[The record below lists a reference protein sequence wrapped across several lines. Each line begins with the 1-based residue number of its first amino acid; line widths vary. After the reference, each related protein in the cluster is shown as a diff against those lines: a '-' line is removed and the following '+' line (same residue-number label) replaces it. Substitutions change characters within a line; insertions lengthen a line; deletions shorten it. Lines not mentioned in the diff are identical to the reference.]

1 MARLLANAQ
10 IHGYTVGIGGDLSVV
25 GVKVS
30 TFYFF
35 FYSLLLSPSVLAQ
48 NGRISASARK
58 LYDSAERLLPFD
70 REQALKLYKKTI
82 ETDSSFA
89 APYMRIGQ
97 LLFDSKETKEEAY
110 LYFEKAIKN
119 DSNERA
125 FLRIYEIL
133 GKQYLQKG
141 DYSKAEAYFK
151 GYVRLSPQPKS
162 SAHRSVLRYLKQCEY
177 AQYHL
182 PPSTKQGKH
191 QRLSFPINKA
201 LAQSYP
207 VLSADLQTLIYTH
220 NNGDEDIFVSKR
232 TLQGW
237 TEPKS
242 VSGQINKATNEGTCS
257 ISSDGNVLVFTA
269 CHRKTNIGK
278 CDLYISHKT
287 GNAWSEPINLGPTV
301 NSQGWQSQPAL
312 SADGTVLYFSSD
324 RQGGLGGKDIWCT
337 SLNTFGEWRVP
348 INLGAQ
354 INTEFDEI
362 SPFIHSNNQ
371 TLFFAS
377 DGWQSVGGFDIFIS
391 KKEYAG
397 WTTPQNLGF
406 PLNDFADQMGFYIT
420 PDCQEAFYS
429 YHDRSVPSENGAVV
443 SSLCH
448 YSLPDSLKQLCPAMT
463 FVKGRVVDSETKRP
477 LKAMIGVSEK
487 EEQIATFY
495 SDDSTGVFLFV
506 VSPQAKTQVEVKRKN
521 YLSQH
526 FNLRLAADSSFQ
538 NGTWEIL
545 LTPIK
550 VDSNL
555 VLQHT
560 LFTKNSSALLVAP
573 YSALEHL
580 AEYLKQN
587 LATQLIIEG
596 HTDDV
601 GTAEANY
608 TLSLQRAEAVKR
620 FLLEKGIEEQR
631 LRVKGYGKSR
641 PLVQHGSEQARQ
653 QNRRVECKIVQ

>member
-35 FYSLLLSPSVLAQ
+35 FCSLLLSPSVLAQ
-48 NGRISASARK
+48 NGLISASARK
-58 LYDSAERLLPFD
+58 LYESAERLLPFD

-97 LLFDSKETKEEAY
+97 LLFDSKETKEGAY
-110 LYFEKAIKN
+110 PYFEKAIKN

-125 FLRIYEIL
+125 FLIIYEIL
-133 GKQYLQKG
+133 GKRYLQKG

-151 GYVRLSPQPKS
+151 GYLRLSPQPKS

-182 PPSTKQGKH
+182 PSKKQGNH
-191 QRLSFPINKA
+191 QRLPSPINKA

-207 VLSADLQTLIYTH
+207 VLTADLQTLIYTY

-232 TLQGW
+232 TAQGW
-237 TEPKS
+237 TNPKS
-242 VSGQINKATNEGTCS
+242 ISGQINKATNEGTCS
-257 ISSDGNVLVFTA
+257 ISADGRFLVFTA
-269 CHRKTNIGK
+269 CHRKTNRGK
-278 CDLYISHKT
+278 CDLYSSYKIGES
-287 GNAWSEPINLGPTV
+287 WSVPVNLGPIV
-301 NSQGWQSQPAL
+301 NGPGWQSQPSL
-312 SADGTVLYFSSD
+312 SSDGTRLFFSSD
-324 RQGGLGGKDIWCT
+324 RQGGWGGKDIWST
-337 SLNTFGEWRVP
+337 LRDTAGVWGEPV
-348 INLGAQ
+348 NLGPT

-362 SPFIHSNNQ
+362 SPFIHSNGN

-377 DGWQSVGGFDIFIS
+377 DGWPSLGGFDMFIATQKLAQWS
-391 KKEYAG
+391 H
-397 WTTPQNLGF
+397 PQNLGY

-463 FVKGRVVDSETKRP
+463 FVKGRVIDAETRRP
-477 LKAMIGVSEK
+477 LKATIGVSEK

-506 VSPQAKTQVEVKRKN
+506 VSPQAETQLEVKRKN

-526 FNLRLAADSSFQ
+526 LNLRLATDSSFQ

-550 VDSNL
+550 VDSNV

-560 LFTKNSSALLVAP
+560 LFTKNSSALVVAP
-573 YSALEHL
+573 NSALEHL

-587 LATQLIIEG
+587 VATELLIEG

-601 GTAEANY
+601 GTAELNY
-608 TLSLQRAEAVKR
+608 TLSLQRAESVKR
-620 FLLEKGIEEQR
+620 YLLEKGIEEQR

-641 PLVQHGSEQARQ
+641 PLVQRGSEQARQ
-653 QNRRVECKIVQ
+653 QNRRVECKIVR